1 MPINWLFLKECY
13 SIEKKMLEFIV
24 LFIEFT
30 KRKLQDRELFIIKA
44 YSKYHH
50 ENSNRQKCHWRCRY
64 SFLTPKPSKFNKQII
79 ATRFVFLH
87 TKPLKQMCR
96 NWSNLLGYTECSSVY
111 SKAVTQ
117 LGSVK
122 INEAQFLC
130 RSDRHVS
137 MKSPVRPPYLQK
149 SLVLILLSKV
159 VTTRALIALKK
170 CFQLVFTLQSVIKYW
185 YRKWWKQYSS
195 FSVIF
200 ENRKQSEN
208 NMSIVIKNRKHILK
222 PREALRIWNWLNWG
236 KIDFL

>member
-30 KRKLQDRELFIIKA
+30 KGKLQDRELFIIKA

-96 NWSNLLGYTECSSVY
+96 NWSNLLGYTPCSSVY

-122 INEAQFLC
+122 INEAQFL
-130 RSDRHVS
+130 
-137 MKSPVRPPYLQK
+137 
-149 SLVLILLSKV
+149 
-159 VTTRALIALKK
+159 T
-170 CFQLVFTLQSVIKYW
+170 
-185 YRKWWKQYSS
+185 
-195 FSVIF
+195 
-200 ENRKQSEN
+200 
-208 NMSIVIKNRKHILK
+208 
-222 PREALRIWNWLNWG
+222 
-236 KIDFL
+236 